1 MADEYIVRIEDPIY
15 IQAVSS
21 VDPLL
26 VYLRGYSA
34 YQVAVQAG
42 FDGTREEWL
51 ASLAEEATLICE
63 GYRDEAEGFRNE
75 AQTARDELDPVLIN
89 IATLLAIGAK
99 LTEIDTVSDNIDAI
113 LAINNDLILG
123 SSSKIGIVAGSIA
136 NVNNV
141 GGSIA
146 DVNAVSG
153 KLTEVETVADDLD
166 LGLSSKIG
174 IVSGS
179 IANVNN
185 VGASIANVNS
195 VAEKLSEVE
204 TVAGDLTNIDTVAG
218 SIGDVETVSDNMDF
232 VVSAADRMGN
242 FIVYVS
248 DDAISVDLCIG
259 NNLVVSESVEG
270 YPSVILDL
278 ETA

>member
-1 MADEYIVRIEDPIY
+1 MADEHIVRIEDPIY

-42 FDGTREEWL
+42 FEGTREDWL

-113 LAINNDLILG
+113 LTVNNDLILG
-123 SSSKIGIVAGSIA
+123 LSSKIGIVAG
-136 NVNNV
+136 
-141 GGSIA
+141 
-146 DVNAVSG
+146 
-153 KLTEVETVADDLD
+153 KLTAVETVADDLD

-174 IVSGS
+174 IVSTN
-179 IANVNN
+179 IADINT
-185 VGASIANVNS
+185 
-195 VAEKLSEVE
+195 VAEANDSVN
-204 TVAGDLTNIDTVAG
+204 TVAGSIVDVNTVATNVADVNTVAG

-232 VVSAADRMGN
+232 VISAADRMGN

>member
-1 MADEYIVRIEDPIY
+1 MADEHIVRIEDPIY

-21 VDPLL
+21 VDPDL

-34 YQVAVQAG
+34 YEVAVQAG
-42 FDGTREEWL
+42 FEGTREEWL

-89 IATLLAIGAK
+89 IATLLAVGAK

-113 LAINNDLILG
+113 LTVNNDLILG
-123 SSSKIGIVAGSIA
+123 LSSKIGIVAGSID

-146 DVNAVSG
+146 DVNAIAG
-153 KLTEVETVADDLD
+153 KLTAVETVADDLD
-166 LGLSSKIG
+166 LDLSSKIG
-174 IVSGS
+174 IVSTN
-179 IANVNN
+179 IADINT
-185 VGASIANVNS
+185 
-195 VAEKLSEVE
+195 VAEANDSVN
-204 TVAGDLTNIDTVAG
+204 TVAGSIVDVNTVATNVADVNTVAG

-232 VVSAADRMGN
+232 VISAADRMGN